1 MQVKVK
7 ILTSFNA
14 VIDGTLRRLV
24 RDETANMSAEA
35 AEPFIRC
42 AFLELIP
49 DIPAVKIVNRQIEK
63 GSKAVK

>member
-7 ILTSFNA
+7 ILTTFNA

-24 RDETANMSAEA
+24 QGETASMTAEA
-35 AEPFIRC
+35 AEPFMRC

-49 DIPAVKIVNRQIEK
+49 DTPAVKIINRQIEK